1 MSKKVKSLLNI
12 VSLASDPQGSMGD
25 LFFNLTERALKIHD
39 GYGWVSLSRDISF
52 LPHTHDYDGNPHTIN
67 VNGLDFSQINENS
80 ITEEQN
86 PVIIGYDGGVPDSQ
100 LNIINNA
107 VTMDGGTIGN

>member
-39 GYGWVSLSRDISF
+39 GYGWVSLSIDISF

-67 VNGLDFSQINENS
+67 VNELDFSQINENS
-80 ITEEQN
+80 IIEEQN

>member
-52 LPHTHDYDGNPHTIN
+52 LPHTHDYDGHPHTII
-67 VNGLDFSQINENS
+67 VNGLNFSQINEN
-80 ITEEQN
+80 
-86 PVIIGYDGGVPDSQ
+86 
-100 LNIINNA
+100 
-107 VTMDGGTIGN
+107 